1 MIDTVPLSRLLD
13 VVDPA
18 PRPRYHWIEEGSY
31 EDFRRNILES
41 DLPLYVGF
49 FDFSST
55 GYALMGTVTGRVAAG
70 EPNPCGEVALMGT
83 YDVAPERFHALAEQ
97 AQQNRIEVI
106 QNRIEV
112 IVEKANRETIA
123 MLLARPEMA

>member
-13 VVDPA
+13 VVDPS

-70 EPNPCGEVALMGT
+70 EPNPCGEVALVALMGT
-83 YDVAPERFHALAEQ
+83 YYGMAPERFHALVAEQ
-97 AQQNRIEVI
+97 AQ